1 MNFTSSTLTLRRK
14 FLISLLSLT
23 LLASP
28 TLGFSLQT
36 AVPQQAPAL
45 SAAEGNATNV
55 PVKVETIREVTT
67 ALASPEMQGRGTMQ
81 PGGDKAAQYLAERF
95 SKLGLK
101 PLGDKNS
108 YLQSVKFK
116 EMEFAPET
124 SLKVGEETFK
134 LGTDFAV
141 TPPIS
146 GDESASGNLV
156 FIAYGMT
163 SSVPKRSDL
172 AGVDVNGKIVVM
184 IEGPPKNVTKSS
196 WKEAKAQIEI
206 MIGLVK
212 MGAAGFIYVSNGTE
226 EHPYAEMS
234 DYLSRRQIALADEEE
249 YPEFLPP
256 FLTISDQTAEKLFA
270 GSGVTFKEAMIRAEE
285 DNFKAFSL
293 KKSAKIT
300 VRLKNKKGTASNVVG
315 LLEGSDPKLKE
326 EAVVFT
332 AHYDAFGVG
341 AGNRIYPGAADNALG
356 VGEMIAIAEALSQS
370 TVRPRRSI
378 IFLAVTGEEYG
389 LYGAEYWAEHPTW
402 KIKQIAANINLDG
415 MGTEVYGPVKTI
427 VGYGA
432 EHSNLGAML
441 NELGAAGGLKI
452 IPDPMPDEH
461 SFYRSDHYAFVKKGI
476 PALMILGAPEGD
488 SAVWIKRMKEWE
500 KTDYHQPT
508 DTVRDDWNWD
518 GPRTVAALGAT
529 IGLRVANQD
538 AMPAWLKSSPF
549 NRERGTKEAPPP
561 MPD

>member
-1 MNFTSSTLTLRRK
+1 MNMNSRFSALQRRLMATLLA
-14 FLISLLSLT
+14 LA

-28 TLGFSLQT
+28 
-36 AVPQQAPAL
+36 AL
-45 SAAEGNATNV
+45 SRSVALAVGGDEAPVT
-55 PVKVETIREVTT
+55 VKVETIREVTT
-67 ALASPEMQGRGTMQ
+67 DLSSPEMQGRGTMQ
-81 PGGDKAAQYLAERF
+81 PGGDKAARYIADRF

-101 PLGDKNS
+101 PLGDNKNS

-116 EMEFAPET
+116 ETELMPET
-124 SLKVGEETFK
+124 SLKVGDEMFK
-134 LGTDFAV
+134 LGADFAV
-141 TPPIS
+141 TPPVS
-146 GDESASGNLV
+146 GDENASGNLV
-156 FIAYGMT
+156 FIAYGLISAT
-163 SSVPKRSDL
+163 PKRNDL

-184 IEGPPKNVTKSS
+184 IEGPPKSVSKEA
-196 WKEAKAQIEI
+196 WKKAKAQMNI
-206 MIGLVK
+206 MIDLVRL
-212 MGAAGFIYVSNGTE
+212 GAAGIIYVSNGME

-234 DYLSRRQIALADEEE
+234 DYLTRRQIALADEEE
-249 YPEFLPP
+249 YPPFLPP

-270 GSGVTFKEAMIRAEE
+270 ASGVSFKDAMVQAEAE
-285 DNFKAFSL
+285 NFKPINL

-300 VRLKNKKGTASNVVG
+300 VKLKKNKGTGSNVVG

-326 EAVVFT
+326 EAVVYT
-332 AHYDAFGVG
+332 AHYDAYGVG

-356 VGEMIAIAEALSQS
+356 VGEMLAIAEALSQS
-370 TVRPRRSI
+370 SVRPRRSI

-389 LYGAEYWAEHPTW
+389 LYGSEYWAEHPTW
-402 KIKQIAANINLDG
+402 KIKQVAANINLDG

-432 EHSNLGAML
+432 EHSNLGNIL
-441 NELGAAGGLKI
+441 NELGTASGLKI

-488 SAVWIKRMKEWE
+488 SALWIKRMKEWE

-508 DTVRDDWNWD
+508 DTVRDNWNWE
-518 GPRTVAALGAT
+518 GPHAVAVLGAA

-538 AMPAWLKSSPF
+538 VMPAWLPSSPF

-561 MPD
+561 MP